1 MGDNIQY
8 LVIRRRDSIGFVEFM
23 RGKYNVSDTEYI
35 SNQIEGMTADERERL
50 LTVPFDTLW
59 DSLWGISEEG
69 GHAYRNEREQSKNK
83 LTQLINAIPSLKTLC
98 ETIPVIYDTPEW
110 GFPKGRRELH
120 ESEYMC
126 AMREFYEETNISH
139 DDIFTLRNVEPISEN
154 FTGTNSVRY
163 CHKYIIAYVPQNVGD
178 NLSIVPKEVNPH
190 MLQEVGDIRW
200 CSLEEALTL
209 IRASSVEK
217 RAVLLRVDS
226 ILREFYPVR
235 LG

>member
-1 MGDNIQY
+1 
-8 LVIRRRDSIGFVEFM
+8 
-23 RGKYNVSDTEYI
+23 
-35 SNQIEGMTADERERL
+35 MTADERERL
-50 LTVPFDTLW
+50 LNVPFDTLW

-83 LTQLINAIPSLKTLC
+83 LTQLMNAIPSLKTLC
-98 ETIPVIYDTPEW
+98 DTIPVIYDTPEW

-139 DDIFTLRNVEPISEN
+139 DDIYTLRNVEPISEN

-163 CHKYIIAYVPQNVGD
+163 CHKYIIAYVPQNVGE

-200 CSLEEALTL
+200 CSLEEALSL

-217 RAVLLRVDS
+217 RAVLLRVDN